1 MNRRLN
7 EIQARIENCTNEEI
21 NTVVGMIKNQR
32 ANLAMNARSKF
43 TIGQQVVFSG
53 MTGHIEK
60 LAIKNAVVK
69 VINGGSRYRVN
80 MSGLVAA

>member
-1 MNRRLN
+1 
-7 EIQARIENCTNEEI
+7 
-21 NTVVGMIKNQR
+21 
-32 ANLAMNARSKF
+32 MNARSKF